1 MSTLYSLLL
10 NRSFLRTLILVTSG
24 LCLYFAYR
32 DYLQFT
38 ACWECFSAGKHNED
52 LELRQDSI
60 ASILV
65 AVGVLFESFEL
76 LAKRAGSR
84 RPDLPPLLIH
94 ATAEACA
101 VKGAFVVVVGLIIEM
116 VNQVSKTLDGN
127 HALIH
132 MVKSLINLPLILLAL
147 VLLLAAFR
155 DLFRSPVSHE

>member
-1 MSTLYSLLL
+1 
-10 NRSFLRTLILVTSG
+10 
-24 LCLYFAYR
+24 
-32 DYLQFT
+32 
-38 ACWECFSAGKHNED
+38 
-52 LELRQDSI
+52 
-60 ASILV
+60 
-65 AVGVLFESFEL
+65 
-76 LAKRAGSR
+76 
-84 RPDLPPLLIH
+84 
-94 ATAEACA
+94 